1 MKYSS
6 KELLIIGQD
15 VISIEIAELMK
26 VKNSLDVNF
35 CKSIKLIANRKGKVI
50 VSGVGKSGI
59 IAQKISATLNSTGTV
74 ALFLHP
80 TDALHG
86 DIGTVHKDDIVILLS
101 KSGNTHELKDFV
113 TALKKINVKIIA
125 ITSSKKNYLKS
136 NSDLTIEVD
145 IEKEACVLDLAP
157 TSSTTAMLAIGDA
170 LCVALYKENGFTIS
184 DFALTHPAGDLGKK
198 LLLKIS
204 DVMRKNN
211 DIPIVQTN
219 STFKEVIIE
228 ISKKRIG
235 ATLVLKNKL
244 IGIIT
249 DGDLR
254 RFFEKDLTIED
265 IVAEDVMTINPLTI
279 KHDVLCIAG
288 LELMEL
294 HKRTHLPVTD
304 SNGKLIG
311 IIHIHDLI
319 DLGF

>member
-125 ITSSKKNYLKS
+125 ITSSK
-136 NSDLTIEVD
+136 
-145 IEKEACVLDLAP
+145 
-157 TSSTTAMLAIGDA
+157 
-170 LCVALYKENGFTIS
+170 
-184 DFALTHPAGDLGKK
+184 
-198 LLLKIS
+198 
-204 DVMRKNN
+204 
-211 DIPIVQTN
+211 
-219 STFKEVIIE
+219 
-228 ISKKRIG
+228 RI
-235 ATLVLKNKL
+235 T
-244 IGIIT
+244 
-249 DGDLR
+249 
-254 RFFEKDLTIED
+254 
-265 IVAEDVMTINPLTI
+265 
-279 KHDVLCIAG
+279 
-288 LELMEL
+288 
-294 HKRTHLPVTD
+294 
-304 SNGKLIG
+304 
-311 IIHIHDLI
+311 
-319 DLGF
+319 